1 MLENG
6 SLRITYRNTDT
17 VITTMKHLLEPQK
30 YKWTI
35 KKWKSESTNKRI
47 NNIHVKNKAKYFA
60 SQWW

>member
-35 KKWKSESTNKRI
+35 KKWKNESTNKRM
-47 NNIHVKNKAKYFA
+47 NKIK
-60 SQWW
+60 